1 MDRFKLLLNDLHI
14 AETDELVNIFI
25 KQLKL
30 IYIRFISL
38 WTVALF
44 STLVATPFQN
54 QFSLILEPNPNDGS
68 IKDPLL
74 NLACLDSS
82 LAMKPIFER
91 FKSVI
96 LTSGTMSPMG
106 KKKKKIK

>member
-1 MDRFKLLLNDLHI
+1 M
-14 AETDELVNIFI
+14 
-25 KQLKL
+25 
-30 IYIRFISL
+30 
-38 WTVALF
+38 
-44 STLVATPFQN
+44 
-54 QFSLILEPNPNDGS
+54 EPNPNDGS

-82 LAMKPIFER
+82 LAMKSVFQR

-106 KKKKKIK
+106 LIIIKYNIYSILNYLNRNVS